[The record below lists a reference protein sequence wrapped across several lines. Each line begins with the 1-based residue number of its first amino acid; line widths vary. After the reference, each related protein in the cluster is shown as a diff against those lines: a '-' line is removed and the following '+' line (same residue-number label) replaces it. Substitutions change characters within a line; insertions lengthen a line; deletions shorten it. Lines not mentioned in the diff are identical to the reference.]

1 MLQVKNHID
10 VLGKDVNGDSP
21 DQMNWHDTIESTLV
35 WNHLSVHI
43 VSEVS
48 LVLTILR
55 FTWRDISDKEPLL
68 TRTLSVLAVILEK
81 KFKEKTLVQSGH
93 HWILHRMEDRRRPP
107 IKFCAFSFLHQL
119 LKNRIEF
126 EWLLKTDE
134 RGTSYFWGKKQSSKT
149 LIILASF

>member
-21 DQMNWHDTIESTLV
+21 DQMSWHDTIESTLV

-55 FTWRDISDKEPLL
+55 YTWRDISDKGPLK
-68 TRTLSVLAVILEK
+68 TRTLSLLAVILEK
-81 KFKEKTLVQSGH
+81 KFKEKTLVQSGRC
-93 HWILHRMEDRRRPP
+93 WILHRMEERRRPP

-126 EWLLKTDE
+126 EWLLKTYE
-134 RGTSYFWGKKQSSKT
+134 RGTSYFWGEKQSSKT

>member
-21 DQMNWHDTIESTLV
+21 DQMSWHDTIESTLV

-55 FTWRDISDKEPLL
+55 YTWRDISDKGP
-68 TRTLSVLAVILEK
+68 
-81 KFKEKTLVQSGH
+81 
-93 HWILHRMEDRRRPP
+93 
-107 IKFCAFSFLHQL
+107 
-119 LKNRIEF
+119 LKNEDFI
-126 EWLLKTDE
+126 
-134 RGTSYFWGKKQSSKT
+134 
-149 LIILASF
+149 LIGCDIRKEV